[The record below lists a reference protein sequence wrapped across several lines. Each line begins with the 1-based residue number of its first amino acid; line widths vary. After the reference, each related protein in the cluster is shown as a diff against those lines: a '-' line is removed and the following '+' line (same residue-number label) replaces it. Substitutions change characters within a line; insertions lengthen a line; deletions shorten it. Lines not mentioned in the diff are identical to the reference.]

1 MNFESFFENVFFKI
15 SFYMT
20 LMHFEINEIGKE
32 PVSVRRHN
40 RINIMWFRFQQCF
53 GTLNKLIV

>member
-1 MNFESFFENVFFKI
+1 
-15 SFYMT
+15 MT